1 MGNCQ
6 TSVYCCGQNDQT
18 ENMGING
25 ESQSQVSTYRIE
37 LWISQPSEWK
47 FNVTHRVYLPETIQL
62 GKPV

>member
-25 ESQSQVSTYRIE
+25 ESQSQVSTLRIA
-37 LWISQPSEWK
+37 LWILQPSEWK
-47 FNVTHRVYLPETIQL
+47 FSVANCVYLPETIQL
-62 GKPV
+62 SKPV